1 MALDFEEVQRRKLP
15 ATDECQIILDPVAAK
30 AVSVAEAAR
39 DAAKSMATL
48 LDNNELNGELLDAE
62 EGLREAQESATEAAV
77 TFRFRAIGRVE
88 LDHLMGEHPPT
99 KEQTTTARREGKG
112 APMWDGDT
120 FPPAL
125 IAACCVEPAIDDK
138 QAAEMWTSPQWN
150 AGELDAL
157 FMCAWLLCRQRKVV
171 DLGKGSGQTTS

>member
-1 MALDFEEVQRRKLP
+1 MPLNFAEIQARKKP
-15 ATDECQIILDPVAAK
+15 AVAECPIVVDPVAAE
-30 AVSVAEAAR
+30 AVSAAQVRR
-39 DAAKSMATL
+39 DGARSLADL
-48 LDNNELNGELLDAE
+48 LDTDKAKGDLLDAE
-62 EGLREAQESATEAAV
+62 EELREAQEAAAEAAV
-77 TFRFRAIGRVE
+77 TFRFEALGRVE
-88 LDHLMGEHPPT
+88 LDVLMGEHPPT

-112 APMWDGDT
+112 APMWNGDT
-120 FPPAL
+120 FPPSL

-171 DLGKGSGQTTS
+171 DLGKGSGRTTS